1 MKELYLFKVYP
12 LILSRI
18 MKIYYGKAVYDQKE
32 INAALN
38 VLKRKSL
45 TLIDGPSVKELEK
58 KISKLFGKKFG
69 LMVNSGSSAN
79 LLALA
84 SFKFKK
90 GSEIITPTLTFS
102 TTIAPIYQLGLIP
115 HFIDVER
122 SSFVSRIDQIEKC
135 INKKTVAIMIP
146 NLLGN
151 VPNWIAIHK
160 IAKKHKIKVIEDS
173 ADTIGYTFNNK
184 NFGKYSDI
192 TTNSMY
198 ASHII
203 TGAGFGGI
211 ACFND
216 KKLYDQAKL
225 LRGWGRSSAIFNES
239 EGINL
244 RFNKKVDGIPYDGK
258 YIFSEMGY
266 NFLPSEISAAF
277 ALEQLKK
284 LKANINLRV
293 HNFNKI
299 YSYFDKYKNLFIL
312 PTEFKGLKT
321 GWLAFPLIIKT
332 ESKILRKNLQIFLEK
347 NGIQTRTNFTGNIL
361 RQPIMKSQF
370 YKKCKNSTINSDNVM
385 RNGILIGCH
394 HGLTKKDINYMLSK
408 FDKFFAKYKLQS
420 LI

>member
-1 MKELYLFKVYP
+1 
-12 LILSRI
+12 
-18 MKIYYGKAVYDQKE
+18 MKIYYGKAVYDKKE
-32 INAALN
+32 INAVID

-45 TLIDGPSVKELEK
+45 TLIDGPSVKELEH
-58 KISKLFGKKFG
+58 KISILFGKKFG

-79 LLALA
+79 LLALS
-84 SFKFKK
+84 SFNFKK

-115 HFIDVER
+115 HFIDVEK

-151 VPNWIAIHK
+151 VPNWKKIYK
-160 IAKKHKIKVIEDS
+160 IAKKHNLKVIEDS

-184 NFGKYSDI
+184 NLGKYSDI
-192 TTNSMY
+192 STNSMY

-211 ACFND
+211 VCFND
-216 KKLYDQAKL
+216 KKLYNQAKL

-284 LKANINLRV
+284 LKANINTRIK
-293 HNFNKI
+293 NFNKI
-299 YSYFDKYKNLFIL
+299 YDYFKKYENLFFL
-312 PTEFKGLKT
+312 PKKFKGLKT
-321 GWLAFPLIIKT
+321 AWLAFPLIIKN

-347 NGIQTRTNFTGNIL
+347 NKIQTRTIFTGNIL
-361 RQPIMKSQF
+361 RQPIMKSKF
-370 YKKCKNSTINSDNVM
+370 YKKCKDSTINSDNVM
-385 RNGILIGCH
+385 KNGILIGCH
-394 HGLTKKDINYMLSK
+394 HGLSNKDVNYMLSK
-408 FDKFFAKYKLQS
+408 FDKFFTEFNLKS
-420 LI
+420 LK

>member
-1 MKELYLFKVYP
+1 
-12 LILSRI
+12 

-347 NGIQTRTNFTGNIL
+347 NGIQTRTIFTGNIL